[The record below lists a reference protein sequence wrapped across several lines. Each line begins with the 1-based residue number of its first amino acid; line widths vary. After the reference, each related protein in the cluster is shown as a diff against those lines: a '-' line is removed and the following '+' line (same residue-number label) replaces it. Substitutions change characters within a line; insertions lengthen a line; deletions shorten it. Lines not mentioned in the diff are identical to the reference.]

1 MLIRH
6 DYPVRSPKS
15 CIERVD
21 DNVQSRGKG
30 QQQVAEL
37 DDNLAPEWL
46 LLQFAIEYDLASI
59 C

>member
-1 MLIRH
+1 M
-6 DYPVRSPKS
+6 RSPKS

-21 DNVQSRGKG
+21 DNVQSRGEG

-37 DDNLAPEWL
+37 DDNPAPERL